1 MHAWQRRRIDL
12 TKLLKNA
19 CGILFQM
26 WINAKPISLTS
37 LADLADGVT
46 VVPFH
51 PKALCHSFIH
61 AQANNF
67 TFQQDNARP
76 HVA

>member
-26 WINAKPISLTS
+26 RINAKPISV
-37 LADLADGVT
+37 AK
-46 VVPFH
+46 H
-51 PKALCHSFIH
+51 ALMQLVDTH
-61 AQANNF
+61 ATDFGN
-67 TFQQDNARP
+67 
-76 HVA
+76 V